1 MDNEYRSRFR
11 RNKNPQSIADKL
23 DQQVEKIVYKVM
35 TNEGLEE
42 TIARAIKRALIELVV
57 RYFLLIGLAIFLLL
71 TVQIIILIKIIQN

>member
-1 MDNEYRSRFR
+1 
-11 RNKNPQSIADKL
+11 
-23 DQQVEKIVYKVM
+23 M